1 MWSTLGKH
9 RSNYSKKTLKTFS
22 KEGDFIAEEVEICFG
37 DNINIPHGRI
47 DAMLLSCI
55 GISPPICIL
64 TTRDKL
70 QFCHLATASL
80 KTPATFGLDS
90 GRLKS
95 KLNIFSIT

>member
-9 RSNYSKKTLKTFS
+9 RLNCCNKTLKTFS

-37 DNINIPHGRI
+37 DNVNIPHGII

-64 TTRDKL
+64 TTCDKL
-70 QFCHLATASL
+70 QFCHLVTASL
-80 KTPATFGLDS
+80 KTPTTFGVDS

-95 KLNIFSIT
+95 KLNIFRIT